1 MKKGIRCAVWA
12 ATIVLSGCISP
23 AEQKAA
29 DAKHCEGY
37 GFAQGTDG
45 FSNCMMRTENRRA
58 DPMRQ
63 RQADQQVKRE
73 EQQKPRQAAPSVP
86 AEPSAM
92 DCTTSETTTTA
103 CNATDVQSF
112 TSCRSR

>member
-1 MKKGIRCAVWA
+1 MKKTFRCAVGA
-12 ATIVLSGCISP
+12 AAIILSGCISP
-23 AEQKAA
+23 AERKAA

-45 FSNCMMRTENRRA
+45 LSNCMMQTENRGA

-63 RQADQQVKRE
+63 RQTDQQRKPE
-73 EQQKPRQAAPSVP
+73 EHQKPRQAAPSVP
-86 AEPSAM
+86 AEPTAM